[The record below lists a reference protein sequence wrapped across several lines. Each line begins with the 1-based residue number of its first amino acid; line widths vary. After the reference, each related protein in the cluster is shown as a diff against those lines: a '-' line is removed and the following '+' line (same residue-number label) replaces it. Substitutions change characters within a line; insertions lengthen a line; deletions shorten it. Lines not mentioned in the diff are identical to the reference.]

1 MTHAEPK
8 VGSTIDFSADGKHH
22 RHLSIPHSRNASG
35 WGAKGIKA
43 REDLRS
49 ALRVNL
55 RPMDYEPKLLMV
67 LRY

>member
-35 WGAKGIKA
+35 WGGQGHKGPGGLAKCPAGKPPTNG
-43 REDLRS
+43 L
-49 ALRVNL
+49 
-55 RPMDYEPKLLMV
+55 
-67 LRY
+67 